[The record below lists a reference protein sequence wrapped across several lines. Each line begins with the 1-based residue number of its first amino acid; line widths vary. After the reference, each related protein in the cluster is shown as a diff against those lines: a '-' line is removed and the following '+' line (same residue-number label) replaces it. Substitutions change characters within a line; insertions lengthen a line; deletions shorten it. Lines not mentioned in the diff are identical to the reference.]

1 MQARQLKAVSRQTGL
16 LCSPLKAFFYCG
28 AELPG
33 HSSTVELSQ
42 GAKTK
47 MTLVLNSVLTVLS
60 PAQAQVARGKTKM
73 MGVWKTL
80 KKSQKLQISFC
91 HHCSL
96 VLPRKWNGYR
106 RIPNQTKPAR
116 TSWNQPQLNFG
127 PNPTSKAVNHCLP
140 IRRSQ
145 PGS

>member
-60 PAQAQVARGKTKM
+60 PAQAQAARRKTKM
-73 MGVWKTL
+73 MEVWKTQ
-80 KKSQKLQISFC
+80 KKSKASNQFLPSLQPSSSTQMKWTQKN
-91 HHCSL
+91 
-96 VLPRKWNGYR
+96 PK
-106 RIPNQTKPAR
+106 PNQTSQDK
-116 TSWNQPQLNFG
+116 LK
-127 PNPTSKAVNHCLP
+127 PTSIEL
-140 IRRSQ
+140 
-145 PGS
+145 

>member
-33 HSSTVELSQ
+33 HSSTVESRSKNKDDSGPQLS
-42 GAKTK
+42 AHC
-47 MTLVLNSVLTVLS
+47 SLS
-60 PAQAQVARGKTKM
+60 SSGSSGKGKDKND
-73 MGVWKTL
+73 GSL
-80 KKSQKLQISFC
+80 ENFKKSQKLQNSFC

-106 RIPNQTKPAR
+106 KIPNQTKPAR
-116 TSWNQPQLNFG
+116 TNWNQPQLNFE